1 MRYWV
6 LTLITLVA
14 YLVES
19 VLGPFLAIGG
29 VAPNVVFVVAVSCG
43 LLFGWPVGLGVGF
56 GGGLLI
62 DLTIGQLIG
71 SHALAGSLVGFIAG
85 LVEERVFKDNLL
97 LPLIGGVVGSVVG
110 QAVVVASLLV
120 FGRHVS
126 LAGFSG
132 QLLRSVAYDTV
143 LCALVY
149 WRIFRMYGFIRP
161 DPRGVIVLR
170 RR

>member
-6 LTLITLVA
+6 VAAIVVAA

-29 VAPNVVFVVAVSCG
+29 AAPNVVFVVGVTLG
-43 LLFGWPVGLGVGF
+43 LLFGWQVGLGAGF
-56 GGGLLI
+56 AGGLLL
-62 DLTIGQLIG
+62 DLTVGQLIG
-71 SHALAGSLVGFIAG
+71 SHALAGALVGFVAG

-97 LPLIGGVVGSVVG
+97 LPLIGGVVGSVLG
-110 QAVVVASLLV
+110 QSVVFACLLL

-126 LAGFSG
+126 LSEFSG
-132 QLLRSVAYDTV
+132 RLLPAAAYDTV

-149 WRIFRMYGFIRP
+149 WRVFRLYTFIKP

-170 RR
+170 YR